1 MTTSYDVVVRD
12 AIVVDGTGA
21 PRRSADVAVLAGRIA
36 AVVDAGG
43 LPAHRAAESIDADG
57 LCLAPGFIDSH
68 THSDVALLGDPDAWP
83 KVSQGVTT
91 EVVGNCGWSTV
102 PGGHRHATEFQ
113 RQGRPIFGHGDVAW
127 TWSELDGYMRALG
140 RRGTSVNVVALV
152 GHGALRAA
160 VMGFEDRLAT
170 SAELEAMASLLE
182 TAMRQGA
189 FGLSTGLAYAPG
201 CYAPTSELVEL
212 ARVVADHGGL
222 YATHLRDQADGLVA
236 SVEEALAIGEGA
248 GVPVLVSHH
257 KTVGPRNFGTVR
269 TTLALMDQQHA
280 RGKPTYSDIYPYLA
294 GSSTM
299 LPLLP
304 PWVLSDLGTS
314 LAAKLRDPAVR
325 ARIRRDLTEGI
336 AGWENRAGTVGW
348 DRVFV
353 ARVASERHRDVVGR
367 SLAELAH
374 DRGVDPADAMM
385 DLLADEDG
393 EVSSLIFNSCEED
406 LITVLRHPRTMVGSD
421 GLDVGDKPHPRLFG
435 TFPRVLG
442 RYVRGAGILGL
453 EDAVH
458 RMTGLT
464 ADVFGLADRGRIAAG
479 HVADLVLFDPDAIL
493 DAADYD
499 HPTRAATGVLHVW
512 VAGRAVLANGRP
524 TGERPGRALRHRSTH
539 RKGSPC
545 P

>member
-1 MTTSYDVVVRD
+1 MTTSYDLVVRD
-12 AIVVDGTGA
+12 ATLVDGTGA
-21 PRRSADVAVLAGRIA
+21 ARRPADVAVLGGRIA
-36 AVVDAGG
+36 AIADAGALPPHRAAASVDAG
-43 LPAHRAAESIDADG
+43 G

-102 PGGHRHATEFQ
+102 PGGHRHSTAFE
-113 RQGRPIFGHGDVAW
+113 RQGRPIFGHGDVDW
-127 TWSELDGYMRALG
+127 TWRDLDGYVRALG
-140 RRGTSVNVVALV
+140 RRGTAVNVAALV

-160 VMGFEDRLAT
+160 VMGFDDRPAT
-170 SAELEAMASLLE
+170 SAELEAMASLLAA
-182 TAMRQGA
+182 AMRQGA

-212 ARVVADHGGL
+212 ARVVAAHGGL

-248 GVPVLVSHH
+248 ALPVLVSHH

-269 TTLALMDQQHA
+269 TTLTLMDEQHA
-280 RGKPTYSDIYPYLA
+280 RGLATYSDVYPYLA

-304 PWVLSDLGTS
+304 PWVLSELGTP
-314 LAAKLRDPAVR
+314 LAVKLRDPALR
-325 ARIRRDLTEGI
+325 ARIRRDLAEGVD
-336 AGWENRAGTVGW
+336 GWENRAGTVGW

-367 SLAELAH
+367 SLAELGH
-374 DRGVDPADAMM
+374 DRGVDPADVMM

-393 EVSSLIFNSCEED
+393 EVSSLIFNSCEDD
-406 LITVLRHPRTMVGSD
+406 LVTVLRHPRTMVGSD

-442 RYVRGAGILGL
+442 RYVREAGILEL

-458 RMTGLT
+458 KMTGLT
-464 ADVFGLADRGRIAAG
+464 ADVFGLADRGRIADG

-512 VAGRAVLANGRP
+512 VAGRAGLENGRP

-539 RKGSPC
+539 EKGSPC